1 MSSNP
6 APTHGQAME
15 GDGFYN
21 RHSALQ
27 ASGIALLRDLWAE
40 AARAVPFGDE
50 PLVIVDYASSQG
62 KNSMEPMRTAIEVLR
77 SRTGPDRSIE
87 VIHTD
92 LPEND
97 FSSLFAAIQTDPA
110 SYLAGHQNVFPAAIG
125 RSYFDQIL
133 APNRAH
139 LGWNAWS
146 MQWMSK
152 LPTEVPDHVLAGM
165 TNVPD
170 AMKLVRIQLAADWR
184 RYLELRSHELRPG
197 GKLLVAYTGRTASET
212 GWERPLGELWES
224 LCDMARDGMLGA
236 DEPKRI
242 TIPIGLRTIDDVRAP
257 FSAGDPFCGLHLEYA
272 EILKTTDPFWAEFEE
287 SRNASQLGQRR
298 ADSMRAWAGPTITGL
313 FDPQRDKVAL
323 ADELFARFARRM
335 SMHPEKH
342 EPYMLAVVV
351 AKRG

>member
-1 MSSNP
+1 MSSGSATTP
-6 APTHGQAME
+6 GQAME
-15 GDGFYN
+15 GGGFYN

-27 ASGIALLRDLWAE
+27 ASGIALLRDLWTE
-40 AARAVPFGDE
+40 TVRTVPFGDE
-50 PLVIVDYASSQG
+50 PLVVVDYASSQG

-77 SRTGPDRSIE
+77 SRAGPDRPIE

-97 FSSLFAAIQTDPA
+97 FSSLFTAIQTDPA
-110 SYLAGHQNVFPAAIG
+110 SYLAGVQKVFPAAIG

-133 APNRAH
+133 VPNRAH

-165 TNVPD
+165 TNLPD
-170 AMKLVRIQLAADWR
+170 AMKLVTRQLAADWR
-184 RYLELRSHELRPG
+184 RYLELRSLELRPG
-197 GKLLVAYTGRTASET
+197 GKLLVAYTGRTGSET
-212 GWERPLGELWES
+212 GWERPLGELWAS
-224 LCDMARDGMLGA
+224 LCDMARDGMLR
-236 DEPKRI
+236 DNELERI

-257 FSAGDPFCGLHLEYA
+257 FSGGNTFGGLHLDYA
-272 EILKTTDPFWAEFEE
+272 EILKTADPFWSEFEE
-287 SRNASQLGQRR
+287 SKNAHQLGQRR
-298 ADSMRAWAGPTITGL
+298 ADSMRAWAGPTIARL
-313 FDPQRDKVAL
+313 FDPQRDQLAL

-351 AKRG
+351 TKT